1 MAYAVLCT
9 VNHFNKTM
17 KTSNKDLRS
26 AIERNEI
33 LYMSAESYEVKKQ
46 VWQNLV
52 YLRSLLKTTN
62 SKRSKN

>member
-1 MAYAVLCT
+1 MLYYVQLILIT
-9 VNHFNKTM
+9 KTM

-52 YLRSLLKTTN
+52 YLRSLLKMNN